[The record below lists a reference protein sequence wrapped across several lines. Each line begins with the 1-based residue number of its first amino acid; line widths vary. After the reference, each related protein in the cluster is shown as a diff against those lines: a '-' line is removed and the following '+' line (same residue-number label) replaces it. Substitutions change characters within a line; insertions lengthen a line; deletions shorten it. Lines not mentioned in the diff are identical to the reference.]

1 MSSIHLSHGI
11 VNGSGTISVS
21 TKAKFSGADH
31 SQVTDLM
38 RNVESALHAKGID
51 MPPES
56 ISHDDWLKVNQLG
69 FTTKANER
77 TTLNLAQIT
86 QEHTEMGYY
95 KVGDY
100 NLTFHNRQR
109 FDEAVK
115 KATST
120 KLQAAA
126 IFMEQIEKGSEA
138 EILLQPAYTKGN
150 FIQMRTLLYQNYRPK
165 TLSVIYANEYKNLVN
180 NIANALKDKP

>member
-1 MSSIHLSHGI
+1 MSSIKLSHGI
-11 VNGSGTISVS
+11 GSGSSTISVS
-21 TKAKFSGADH
+21 TKPSFSGADH

-38 RNVESALHAKGID
+38 RNIESALHAKGID
-51 MPPES
+51 MPPEG

-69 FTTKANER
+69 FTTKVNER
-77 TTLNLAQIT
+77 TALNLVQLT
-86 QEHTEMGYY
+86 PEHIEMGF
-95 KVGDY
+95 KDGDY

-109 FDEAVK
+109 YNEEVK

-138 EILLQPAYTKGN
+138 EILLQPAYKKGN
-150 FIQMRTLLYQNYRPK
+150 FIQMRTILFQNYRPK
-165 TLSVIYANEYKNLVN
+165 L
-180 NIANALKDKP
+180 